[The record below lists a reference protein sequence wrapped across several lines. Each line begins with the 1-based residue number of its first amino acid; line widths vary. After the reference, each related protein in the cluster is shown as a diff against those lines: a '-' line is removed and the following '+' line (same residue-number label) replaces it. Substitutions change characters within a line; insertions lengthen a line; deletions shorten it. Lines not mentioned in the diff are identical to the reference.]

1 MSNEV
6 VIVDVVRTASGRG
19 KPGGALSGVHPA
31 DLLAGVL
38 SELVTRNGLDPAL
51 VDDVIGGC
59 VSQVGEQGYNVTRT
73 ALLSAGFPDSVPG
86 ATIDRQCGSSQQAAT
101 FAAQGVMAGS
111 YDIVI
116 ACGVES
122 MSRVPLGS
130 SLGTAQSPQNQQGGQ
145 SPQNQQGGQSPQNQ
159 QGGQSPQNQQGG
171 QSHQNQQS
179 VQIPNP
185 HGTLMRDRYPDGLV
199 NQGVSAELMNQK
211 WKLGRGEL
219 DAFAARSHRLAAA
232 AAERG
237 DFDGELRPTTLRDG
251 RVVAADETIRPGT
264 TLDSLAALPPAF
276 RTDALAARFPKL
288 DWHITAGNSSPLTD
302 GASAALIMSAKRAAQ
317 LGLNPRARFHSF
329 AVTGSDP
336 LLMLT
341 GVIPATRRILERS
354 GLSIDDLDAYEVNE
368 AFATVPLVWLR
379 ELGANPALLNP
390 RGGAIALGHA
400 LGSSGTRLLGTLLN
414 HLELTGGRWGLQTM
428 CEGGG
433 MANATIIE
441 RL

>member
-1 MSNEV
+1 MSNDA

-38 SELVTRNGLDPAL
+38 RELVSRNGLDPAL
-51 VDDVIGGC
+51 VEDVIGGC
-59 VSQVGEQGYNVTRT
+59 VSQVGEQSYNVVRT
-73 ALLSAGFPDSVPG
+73 ALLSAGFPESVPG
-86 ATIDRQCGSSQQAAT
+86 TTIDRQCGSSQQAAA
-101 FAAQGVMAGS
+101 FAAQAVMSGS
-111 YDIVI
+111 CDVVI

-130 SLGTAQSPQNQQGGQ
+130 SLGARPRPGQ
-145 SPQNQQGGQSPQNQ
+145 DSGTEGPGLD
-159 QGGQSPQNQQGG
+159 
-171 QSHQNQQS
+171 
-179 VQIPNP
+179 P
-185 HGTLMRDRYPDGLV
+185 HGALMHARYPQGLV
-199 NQGVSAELMNQK
+199 NQGVSAELINQQ
-211 WKLGRGEL
+211 WRLGRGEL

-232 AAERG
+232 AADRG
-237 DFDGELRPTTLRDG
+237 DFDGELRPTTLPDG
-251 RVVAADETIRPGT
+251 RVVTEDETIRPGT

-302 GASAALIMSAKRAAQ
+302 GASAALIMSAKRAVR

-336 LLMLT
+336 KLMLT

-354 GLSIDDLDAYEVNE
+354 GLGIDDLDAYEVNE
-368 AFATVPLVWLR
+368 AFASVPLVWLR
-379 ELGANPALLNP
+379 EMGADPALLNP